1 MCAVIVTI
9 YSVRSGCYYSHLRDE
24 ETEAQRGGA
33 ACSRLHNEEAAGQRF
48 EPTCDSGR
56 ACLRG
61 VVRLLHGKGEGVLMR
76 ERKRERER
84 ERCSWSGSHTILFLL
99 YGAS

>member
-1 MCAVIVTI
+1 MCAVIVII
-9 YSVRSGCYYSHLRDE
+9 YSVRSDYYYSHLRDK
-24 ETEAQRGGA
+24 ETEAWRGEA
-33 ACSRLHNEEAAGQRF
+33 VCSRLHNEEAAGQRF
-48 EPTCDSGR
+48 EPTCDSGH
-56 ACLRG
+56 ACLRC

-84 ERCSWSGSHTILFLL
+84 CSWSGSHTILFLS